1 MSQAINA
8 FNAALAVSCLAL
20 SACGGDSSGET
31 TSSANS
37 DNMKAAATVTQ
48 ASASISGTRI
58 PSAKQIVDSSGNVW
72 TVASGVIY
80 ENGKLAGYSNAVT
93 LLVYD
98 NKTIYQENSAGGWWS
113 WSGGTWVSSS
123 DPLKAASASGT
134 SIPKTTQIVDSSGN
148 IWVVSGGVIY
158 ENGALAGYS
167 NAVTSLVYDNN
178 TIYQENSAGGWWSW
192 SGGTW
197 VGSSDPLKAASAS
210 GTSIPKTTQIVDS
223 SGNIWVVSG
232 GVIYE
237 NGALAGYSN
246 AVTALVYENNTIYQ
260 ENTAGGWW
268 SWSGGTWVGSSDP
281 LTVTTSGGGSGTT
294 TTTGTASVS
303 WDAPTQDTN
312 GEALTDLAGYTIY
325 YGTSA
330 SALTKTIQVAN
341 PGATNYVVSNL
352 SAGTYY
358 FAVAAYTTTGTVSA
372 QSAVHSKTIP

>member
-1 MSQAINA
+1 MTQAINA

-31 TSSANS
+31 ASSANS
-37 DNMKAAATVTQ
+37 DSMKAAAAVTP
-48 ASASISGTRI
+48 ATASISGARI
-58 PSAKQIVDSSGNVW
+58 PTAKQIVDSSGNVW
-72 TVASGVIY
+72 TVAGGVVY
-80 ENGKLAGYSNAVT
+80 ENGAMAAYSNAVT

-98 NKTIYQENSAGGWWS
+98 NKIIYQENSAGGWWS

-123 DPLKAASASGT
+123 DPLKAASPSGT

-167 NAVTSLVYDNN
+167 SAVTSLVYDNN

-197 VGSSDPLKAASAS
+197 AS
-210 GTSIPKTTQIVDS
+210 
-223 SGNIWVVSG
+223 
-232 GVIYE
+232 
-237 NGALAGYSN
+237 
-246 AVTALVYENNTIYQ
+246 
-260 ENTAGGWW
+260 
-268 SWSGGTWVGSSDP
+268 SSDP

-303 WDAPTQDTN
+303 WDAPTLDTN
-312 GEALTDLAGYTIY
+312 GAALTDLAGYTVY

-330 SALTKTIQVAN
+330 SALTQTIQMPN
-341 PGATNYVVSNL
+341 PSATGYVVSNL

-358 FAVAAYTTTGTVSA
+358 FAVAAYTTSGSESA

>member
-20 SACGGDSSGET
+20 SACGGDSSGE
-31 TSSANS
+31 SAASANS
-37 DNMKAAATVTQ
+37 DNMKAAATVAQ
-48 ASASISGTRI
+48 ATASISGTRI
-58 PSAKQIVDSSGNVW
+58 PTAKQIVDSSGNVW

-98 NKTIYQENSAGGWWS
+98 NK
-113 WSGGTWVSSS
+113 
-123 DPLKAASASGT
+123 
-134 SIPKTTQIVDSSGN
+134 
-148 IWVVSGGVIY
+148 
-158 ENGALAGYS
+158 
-167 NAVTSLVYDNN
+167 
-178 TIYQENSAGGWWSW
+178 
-192 SGGTW
+192 
-197 VGSSDPLKAASAS
+197 
-210 GTSIPKTTQIVDS
+210 
-223 SGNIWVVSG
+223 
-232 GVIYE
+232 
-237 NGALAGYSN
+237 
-246 AVTALVYENNTIYQ
+246 TIYQ

>member
-8 FNAALAVSCLAL
+8 FNAALAASCLAL

-31 TSSANS
+31 TSANS
-37 DNMKAAATVTQ
+37 DSMKAAATVAQ
-48 ASASISGTRI
+48 ATASISGTRI
-58 PSAKQIVDSSGNVW
+58 PTAKQVVDSSGNVW
-72 TVASGVIY
+72 TVSGGVIY
-80 ENGKLAGYSNAVT
+80 ENAKLAGYSNAVT

-123 DPLKAASASGT
+123 DPLKAASPSGT
-134 SIPKTTQIVDSSGN
+134 SIPKTTQIVDSNGN

-167 NAVTSLVYDNN
+167 SAVTSLVYDNN

-197 VGSSDPLKAASAS
+197 AS
-210 GTSIPKTTQIVDS
+210 
-223 SGNIWVVSG
+223 
-232 GVIYE
+232 
-237 NGALAGYSN
+237 
-246 AVTALVYENNTIYQ
+246 
-260 ENTAGGWW
+260 
-268 SWSGGTWVGSSDP
+268 SSDP

-312 GEALTDLAGYTIY
+312 GAALTDLAGYTIH

-330 SALTKTIQVAN
+330 STLTQTIQVPN
-341 PGATNYVVSNL
+341 PSATSYVVNNL

>member
-8 FNAALAVSCLAL
+8 FNAALAASCLAL

-31 TSSANS
+31 ASSANS
-37 DNMKAAATVTQ
+37 DSMKAAATVAQ
-48 ASASISGTRI
+48 ATASISGTRI
-58 PSAKQIVDSSGNVW
+58 PTAKQIVDSSGNVW
-72 TVASGVIY
+72 TVSSGVIY

-98 NKTIYQENSAGGWWS
+98 NKIIYQENSAGGWWS

-123 DPLKAASASGT
+123 DPLSAASASGT
-134 SIPKTTQIVDSSGN
+134 SIPKTAQIVDSSGN

-197 VGSSDPLKAASAS
+197 AS
-210 GTSIPKTTQIVDS
+210 
-223 SGNIWVVSG
+223 
-232 GVIYE
+232 
-237 NGALAGYSN
+237 
-246 AVTALVYENNTIYQ
+246 
-260 ENTAGGWW
+260 
-268 SWSGGTWVGSSDP
+268 SSDP
-281 LTVTTSGGGSGTT
+281 LTVTTSGGGGGST

-312 GEALTDLAGYTIY
+312 GTALTDLAGYTIY

-330 SALTKTIQVAN
+330 TTLAQTIQVPN
-341 PGATNYVVSNL
+341 PSATSYVVSNL

-358 FAVAAYTTTGTVSA
+358 FAVAAYTTTGAVSA